1 MHVMFTHILHSGK
14 DEKLRLRFD
23 SSIARER
30 CRRQR
35 PEGRGAQRRVILPPA
50 YSVPFFY
57 IYQLCNLTIARW
69 RFAYQAYKTNLR
81 FCIVPTRRPDKAQ
94 PPSGTQTAPRRKQKT
109 LPKQGLSS
117 SIQRNQRRART
128 IWYLRVKYSTG
139 ALQICTRRE
148 NGKST
153 NNVMPSTR
161 CTR

>member
-1 MHVMFTHILHSGK
+1 MRVLLTHILRSGK

-23 SSIARER
+23 SSVARER

-35 PEGRGAQRRVILPPA
+35 PEGRGAPA
-50 YSVPFFY
+50 TSNPSPCVFRYFF
-57 IYQLCNLTIARW
+57 IFFRPRPRCIARW
-69 RFAYQAYKTNLR
+69 RSAYRAYKTPTR
-81 FCIVPTRRPDKAQ
+81 FRIVPPRRPDKAQ
-94 PPSGTQTAPRRKQKT
+94 PPSGTQTAPHTNKKPCRGRV
-109 LPKQGLSS
+109 SS
-117 SIQRNQRRART
+117 SIQRYQRRART

-153 NNVMPSTR
+153 NSVMPSTR